1 MPATLQLVRQGFG
14 IELRRGTFHVLLDDN
29 DVASIEWNQ
38 TIEVP
43 VEPGHHI
50 LHIKAGRYTSRRHPF
65 DTADE
70 EIVNFRCNGARI
82 GPSTSRPSSSRT
94 WQSRSNASSQRL
106 RVVIGIGQG
115 DDESGLCSLS
125 QLACASPSG
134 RAAPPSRE
142 GASLATGNERGDA
155 RRPRR

>member
-1 MPATLQLVRQGFG
+1 MAVD
-14 IELRRGTFHVLLDDN
+14 RRGTFHVLLDDN

-82 GPSTSRPSSSRT
+82 WPLYV
-94 WQSRSNASSQRL
+94 ASIVKPDL
-106 RVVIGIGQG
+106 AI
-115 DDESGLCSLS
+115 SLK
-125 QLACASPSG
+125 
-134 RAAPPSRE
+134 RE
-142 GASLATGNERGDA
+142 
-155 RRPRR
+155 